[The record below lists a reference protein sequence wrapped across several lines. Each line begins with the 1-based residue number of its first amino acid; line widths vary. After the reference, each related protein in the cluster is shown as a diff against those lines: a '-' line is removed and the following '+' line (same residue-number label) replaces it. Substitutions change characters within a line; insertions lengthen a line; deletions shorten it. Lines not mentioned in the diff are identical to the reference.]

1 MKKNI
6 LYLAAIA
13 VTMLFGSCANA
24 LDVDPAGSSISDE
37 QLQEL
42 IKKDADKVLA
52 PMMQSA
58 ISFLHS
64 AAPDSGTEDIGYACW
79 GLEMDMQGNDMVLSN
94 NTNWYADQY
103 ALINLRRQTDSFTS
117 GRWSLYYNMVYK
129 ANQILDLIP
138 ADVTG
143 AAAIY
148 KAQALTYRALAY
160 YNLMY
165 LYQDDYMHGGKDKA
179 GVPLHLTVGGAM
191 GRTPSTEVYA
201 QIKGDLESA
210 ITLFEENA
218 YNPQETIADIDQDVA
233 NMILA
238 RVCVTIG
245 EYDDAVTAAE
255 AVIASGYSLMN
266 EEQYTGGF
274 LDVSYPETIFGYDW
288 AISTSNGNKAFSAW
302 TSPSI
307 LDNNG
312 SNQGIY
318 ICIDDRLYNQ
328 IPDTDYRK
336 KNFVK
341 ESGPVVNVNDGKPY
355 ERPAYVSTKFDHPTW
370 ETDEIFF
377 RLSEAY
383 LLKAEAE
390 ARNNQAAAA
399 QQTLFDLVSKR
410 DSGYTKS
417 SKTGDELLKE
427 IHLQSRIE
435 LWGEGHEWYTN
446 KRFNV
451 GIDRTDSG
459 NHIDKVV
466 QAAGKLFTFQI
477 PLSSEINSNPYITDA
492 DQNPL

>member
-64 AAPDSGTEDIGYACW
+64 AAPASGTEDIGYACW
-79 GLEMDMQGNDMVLSN
+79 GLEMDMQGNDMVLSS
-94 NTNWYADQY
+94 TSNWYADQY
-103 ALINLRRQTDSFTS
+103 TFLNLRRQTDSFTS
-117 GRWSLYYNMVYK
+117 GRWSLYYKMVYK

-138 ADVTG
+138 ADATG
-143 AAAIY
+143 KAAIY
-148 KAQALTYRALAY
+148 KAQAMTYRALAY

-165 LYQDDYMHGGKDKA
+165 LYQDDYLHGGKDKA
-179 GVPLHLTVGGAM
+179 GVPLHLTVGGAI

-210 ITLFEENA
+210 VTLFEENA
-218 YNPQETIADIDQDVA
+218 YDPMTDVTDIDQDVA

-245 EYDDAVTAAE
+245 EYDDAITAAS

-266 EEQYTGGF
+266 EEQYKGGF
-274 LDVSYPETIFGYDW
+274 LDVSLPEMIFGYDW
-288 AISTSNGNKAFSAW
+288 AISTSNGNKAFSTWVA
-302 TSPSI
+302 PSI
-307 LDNNG
+307 LDVNG

-318 ICIDDRLYNQ
+318 VCIDDQLYNQ

-336 KNFVK
+336 SLFN
-341 ESGPVVNVNDGKPY
+341 PVAEND
-355 ERPAYVSTKFDHPTW
+355 RPAYVAMKFDNPTW

-410 DSGYTKS
+410 DSGYAKS

-451 GIDRTDSG
+451 GVDRSQSG
-459 NHIDKVV
+459 NHVEKAVHP
-466 QAAGKLFTFQI
+466 AGKFFTFQI

>member
-24 LDVDPAGSSISDE
+24 LDVDPAGASISDE

-58 ISFLHS
+58 VSYLHS
-64 AAPDSGTEDIGYACW
+64 AAPASGTEDVGYACW
-79 GLEMDMQGNDMVLSN
+79 GLEMDMQGNDLVLSN
-94 NTNWYADQY
+94 TTNWYADQY
-103 ALINLRRQTDSFTS
+103 TFLNLRRQTDSFTS
-117 GRWSLYYNMVYK
+117 GRWSLYYKMVYK

-138 ADVTG
+138 GDATG
-143 AAAIY
+143 KAAIY

-165 LYQDDYMHGGKDKA
+165 LYQDDYLHGGKDKA

-191 GRTPSTEVYA
+191 GRTPSTEVYT
-201 QIKGDLESA
+201 QVKGDLEAA
-210 ITLFEENA
+210 IALFEENG
-218 YNPQETIADIDQDVA
+218 YDPMSEVTDIDQDVA
-233 NMILA
+233 NMVLA

-245 EYDDAVTAAE
+245 EYDDAVDAAE

-266 EEQYTGGF
+266 EEQYKGGF
-274 LDVSYPETIFGYDW
+274 LDVSLPEMIFGYDW

-302 TSPSI
+302 TSPTI

-312 SNQGIY
+312 SNAGIY
-318 ICIDDRLYNQ
+318 ICIDEQLYNQ

-336 KNFVK
+336 SLFNPNQEEITLG
-341 ESGPVVNVNDGKPY
+341 ESKVM
-355 ERPAYVSTKFDHPTW
+355 RPAYTSHKFDNPNW

-390 ARNNQAAAA
+390 ARNNQATAA
-399 QQTLFDLVSKR
+399 QQTLYDLVSKR

-451 GIDRTDSG
+451 GVDRSKSG
-459 NHIDKVV
+459 NHVEKAVHP
-466 QAAGKLFTFQI
+466 AGKFFTFQI